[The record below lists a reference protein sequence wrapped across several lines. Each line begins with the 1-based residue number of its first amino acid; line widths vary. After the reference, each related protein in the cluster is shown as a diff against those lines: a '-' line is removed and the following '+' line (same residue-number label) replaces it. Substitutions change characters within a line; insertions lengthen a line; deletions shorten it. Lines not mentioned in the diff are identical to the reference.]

1 MRFGCRRRLKCSPGL
16 SEVVDSTYWKRVMA
30 SFRLSSSVLILLSC
44 LCLVPVSSDK
54 IEELFAWVQEKGG
67 QVRLTMLPRINPELP

>member
-1 MRFGCRRRLKCSPGL
+1 M
-16 SEVVDSTYWKRVMA
+16 DSTYWKLVMA